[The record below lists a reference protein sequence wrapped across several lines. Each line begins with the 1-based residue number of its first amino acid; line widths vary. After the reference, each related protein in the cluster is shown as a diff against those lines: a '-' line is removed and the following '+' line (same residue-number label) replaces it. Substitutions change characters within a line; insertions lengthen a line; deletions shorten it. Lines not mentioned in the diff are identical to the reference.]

1 MAVTKNALLRYRT
14 LDECFSN
21 PYKKFFL
28 TDLVRICSEKLSQY
42 YGYDFSIEKRAI
54 QYDIAFMKSS
64 AGYDAPIETIKEG
77 KSGYYRYS
85 DPTFSITKKEL
96 NPSELLSVKDALV
109 MMSRMKGIPGFGWIN
124 EMQVQLE
131 SALNF
136 KLSSTSIIA
145 FEENE
150 YLNGKDFLNILYNHI
165 IEKNTLDL
173 QYKPF
178 FLDQVQNYTVSPY
191 YLKEY
196 NNRWYL
202 LAWHHANH
210 RIETYPLDRVVSINS
225 LQITYIETDTLFDD
239 YFEDIIGVTNY
250 MDKEVEHIEIELAE
264 DIIPYVQTK
273 PLHGSQKLKNN
284 ILTLDAKL
292 NYELESVIL
301 SFGENMKVVKPQELK
316 KIIQDRINH
325 SAKNY

>member
-28 TDLVRICSEKLSQY
+28 ADLVRICSEKLTEY
-42 YGYDFSIEKRAI
+42 YGYDFSIEKRAL

-64 AGYDAPIETIKEG
+64 AGYDAPIETIKDG
-77 KSGYYRYS
+77 KSSYYRYS
-85 DPTFSITKKEL
+85 DMTFSITKKEL

-136 KLSSTSIIA
+136 RLSSKQIVA

-150 YLNGKDFLNILYNHI
+150 YLKGKDFLNQLYHYIN
-165 IEKNTLDL
+165 EEFTLNL
-173 QYKPF
+173 TYKPF
-178 FLDQVQNYTVSPY
+178 TSDCSENFIVSPY
-191 YLKEY
+191 YLKQY
-196 NNRWYL
+196 NNRWFL
-202 LAWHHANH
+202 LGWNH
-210 RIETYPLDRVVSINS
+210 NNSRQEIYPLDRIEFLESV
-225 LQITYIETDTLFDD
+225 QIQYIPTAIDFNE
-239 YFEDIIGVTNY
+239 YFEDIIGVTY
-250 MDKEVEHIEIELAE
+250 YEEKDVEEVVIEMTAS
-264 DIIPYVQTK
+264 IIPYVITK
-273 PLHGSQKLKNN
+273 PLHGSQKVKDN
-284 ILTLDAKL
+284 ILTLKLKL

-301 SFGENMKVVKPQELK
+301 SFGEQMKVLQPVELQG
-316 KIIQDRINH
+316 KIRNRLI
-325 SAKNY
+325 SAEKNY